1 MNEQKKSTN
10 KSKEVSDKV
19 NKYVIE
25 QVNKQVTKGNK

>member
-25 QVNKQVTKGNK
+25 QVNKKVTKGNK